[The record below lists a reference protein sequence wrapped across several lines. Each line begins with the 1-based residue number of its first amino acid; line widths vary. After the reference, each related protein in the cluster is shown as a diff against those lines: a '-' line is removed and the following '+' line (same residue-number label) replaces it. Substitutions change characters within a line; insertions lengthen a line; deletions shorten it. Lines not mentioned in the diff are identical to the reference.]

1 MNAIEDSR
9 AKRSETD
16 ENLRGGHPKIHGW
29 VGAKVFL
36 RFKTFSMRKKTSSA
50 SPASREPYLRSSQ
63 HCHFFLD
70 RKEGHVSL
78 IKNLSR
84 RT

>member
-29 VGAKVFL
+29 RVPRYLL
-36 RFKTFSMRKKTSSA
+36 RFKTFSMRKKTSLFSIPGKPRTLI
-50 SPASREPYLRSSQ
+50 SGPPNTVI
-63 HCHFFLD
+63 FPKFLD

-78 IKNLSR
+78 IK
-84 RT
+84 T